1 MMGTRKKLNIKVII
15 AKNPKVDAERL
26 EQGLEAI
33 KELLK
38 TGVKPSS
45 YSLETPESGKTM
57 HRIEAQRPPR
67 KAISSQRSAP

>member
-1 MMGTRKKLNIKVII
+1 MGIRKRLNIKVII

-33 KELLK
+33 RELLK

-45 YSLETPESGKTM
+45 YSLETPESGRTL
-57 HRIEAQRPPR
+57 HRIEGQRSPR
-67 KAISSQRSAP
+67 KPISSQRSAS